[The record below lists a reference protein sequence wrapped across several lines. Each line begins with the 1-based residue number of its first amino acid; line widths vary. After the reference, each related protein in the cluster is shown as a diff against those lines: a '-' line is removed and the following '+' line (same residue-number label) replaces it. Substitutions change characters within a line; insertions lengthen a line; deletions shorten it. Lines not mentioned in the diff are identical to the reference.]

1 MQGYA
6 AEPEGGAFAQ
16 SRVYYGELEAWL
28 SGTEAAG
35 LRHADLEEQL
45 QERGRELL
53 RRLHQDHLDLLAA
66 REERGDGVTG
76 ADGIARTRAEK
87 GHGRPLATVFG
98 QVTVTR
104 IAYRAPGAPNVHL
117 LDAALNLRR
126 RSSPTGCGSWPPPSP
141 PAARSTTR
149 QPRSPAR
156 PG

>member
-1 MQGYA
+1 MQEYA
-6 AEPEGGAFAQ
+6 AEPDGRGVRAVQGVLRGDWSGGCPV
-16 SRVYYGELEAWL
+16 RRPRR
-28 SGTEAAG
+28 

-66 REERGDGVTG
+66 REERRDGVTG

-104 IAYRAPGAPNVHL
+104 IAYRAPGAPNVHP
-117 LDAALNLRR
+117 LDAALNL
-126 RSSPTGCGSWPPPSP
+126 
-141 PAARSTTR
+141 PAGEAVARAAEAGR
-149 QPRSPAR
+149 DGVRPRLVR
-156 PG
+156 